1 LKTIAV
7 IPARFAATRFPG
19 KLMHKIGDKSII
31 SMVFE
36 NAVECGIF
44 NDVLVVTD
52 SQIIYNEIHSLGGF
66 VMMSKKDH
74 ASGSDRIAEAIEDIE
89 VDVVV
94 NIQGDEP
101 FIAKE
106 PLVDL
111 LACFNDPKIQVASLM
126 KKIADYEDVNNPNMV
141 KVVCN
146 KANEA
151 LYFSRSPIPFER
163 NQHSEVSFFKHIGVY
178 AFKKKT
184 LLEFTKWEQSLLEKT
199 EMLEQ
204 LRYLE
209 NGISIKMV
217 ETTFSSIGIDTPED
231 FEKAKEYFNQRNG
244 KKK

>member
-1 LKTIAV
+1 MKTIAV

-19 KLMHKIGDKSII
+19 KLMKKIGDKTII
-31 SMVFE
+31 RMVYE
-36 NAVECGIF
+36 NAVESGIF
-44 NDVLVVTD
+44 NQVLVVTD
-52 SQIIYNEIHSLGGF
+52 SEVIFKEIQSLGGF
-66 VMMSKKDH
+66 VKMSRGEH
-74 ASGSDRIAEAIEDIE
+74 ASGSDRIAEAIVDLD

-101 FIAKE
+101 FIKKE
-106 PLVDL
+106 PLADL
-111 LACFNDPKIQVASLM
+111 LDCFKDESVCVASLM
-126 KKIADYEDVNNPNMV
+126 KKVGDDEEVNNPNMV

-151 LYFSRSPIPFER
+151 LYFSRSAIPFKR
-163 NQHSEVSFFKHIGVY
+163 NTQTKLPYFKHIGVY

-184 LLEFTKWEQSLLEKT
+184 LLEFTRWPQGELEQT

-217 ETTFSSIGIDTPED
+217 ETSFSSIGIDTLED
-231 FEKAKEYFNQRNG
+231 YEKAKEYYTLLSR
-244 KKK
+244 K

>member
-1 LKTIAV
+1 MKTIAV

-19 KLMHKIGDKSII
+19 KLMKKIGDKTII
-31 SMVFE
+31 RMVYE
-36 NAVECGIF
+36 NAVESGIF
-44 NDVLVVTD
+44 NQVLVVTD
-52 SQIIYNEIHSLGGF
+52 SEVIFQEIQSLGGF
-66 VMMSKKDH
+66 VKMSRGEH
-74 ASGSDRIAEAIEDIE
+74 ASGSDRIAEAIVDLD

-101 FIAKE
+101 FIKKE
-106 PLVDL
+106 PLADL
-111 LACFNDPKIQVASLM
+111 LGCFKDESVCVASLM
-126 KKIADYEDVNNPNMV
+126 KKIGDDEEVNNPNMV

-151 LYFSRSPIPFER
+151 LYFSRSAIPFKR
-163 NQHSEVSFFKHIGVY
+163 NTQTKLPYFKHIGVY

-184 LLEFTKWEQSLLEKT
+184 LLEFTKWPQGELEQT

-217 ETTFSSIGIDTPED
+217 ETSFSSIGIDTLED
-231 FEKAKEYFNQRNG
+231 YEKAKEYYTLLSR
-244 KKK
+244 K

>member
-1 LKTIAV
+1 MKTIAV

-19 KLMHKIGDKSII
+19 KLMKKIGDKTII
-31 SMVFE
+31 RMVYE
-36 NAVECGIF
+36 NAVESGIF
-44 NDVLVVTD
+44 NQVLVVTD
-52 SQIIYNEIHSLGGF
+52 SEVIFKEIQSLGGF
-66 VMMSKKDH
+66 VKMSRGEH
-74 ASGSDRIAEAIEDIE
+74 ASGSDRIAEAIVDLD

-101 FIAKE
+101 FIKKE
-106 PLVDL
+106 PLADL
-111 LACFNDPKIQVASLM
+111 LGCFKDESVCVASLM
-126 KKIADYEDVNNPNMV
+126 KKIGDDEEVNNPNMV

-151 LYFSRSPIPFER
+151 LYFSRSAIPFKR
-163 NQHSEVSFFKHIGVY
+163 NTQTKLPYFKHIGVY

-184 LLEFTKWEQSLLEKT
+184 LLEFTKWPQGELEQT

-217 ETTFSSIGIDTPED
+217 ETSFSSIGIDTQD
-231 FEKAKEYFNQRNG
+231 DYEKAKEFYSLLSG
-244 KKK
+244 K

>member
-1 LKTIAV
+1 
-7 IPARFAATRFPG
+7 
-19 KLMHKIGDKSII
+19 
-31 SMVFE
+31 
-36 NAVECGIF
+36 
-44 NDVLVVTD
+44 
-52 SQIIYNEIHSLGGF
+52 
-66 VMMSKKDH
+66 MSKEDH

-126 KKIADYEDVNNPNMV
+126 KKIADDEDVNNPNMV

-151 LYFSRSPIPFER
+151 LYFSRSPIPFKR

-184 LLEFTKWEQSLLEKT
+184 LLEFTKWEQSMLEKT

-209 NGISIKMV
+209 NGIAIKMV
-217 ETTFSSIGIDTPED
+217 ETSFSSIGIDTPED
-231 FEKAKEYFNQRNG
+231 FDKAKEYFNQLKG